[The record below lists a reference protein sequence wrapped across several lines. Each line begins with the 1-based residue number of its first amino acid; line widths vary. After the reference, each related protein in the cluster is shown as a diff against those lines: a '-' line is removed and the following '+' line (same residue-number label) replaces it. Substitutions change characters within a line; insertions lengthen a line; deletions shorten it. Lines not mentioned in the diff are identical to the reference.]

1 MVSRACLRASARP
14 PRRPPRTYKR
24 FTLIYFTSSR
34 HETGTVKRIADGLT
48 DKRSPRARSVLP
60 AGAVLWAWDEDPD
73 FDEQVGEQWLILV
86 PKKWNPTTHKAAY
99 SWRYDPREL
108 GAARAT
114 PADARREH

>member
-1 MVSRACLRASARP
+1 MG
-14 PRRPPRTYKR
+14 KR
-24 FTLIYFTSSR
+24 IEVLWKYFDKETDTPVMIWS
-34 HETGTVKRIADGLT
+34 TGTVKRIADGLT